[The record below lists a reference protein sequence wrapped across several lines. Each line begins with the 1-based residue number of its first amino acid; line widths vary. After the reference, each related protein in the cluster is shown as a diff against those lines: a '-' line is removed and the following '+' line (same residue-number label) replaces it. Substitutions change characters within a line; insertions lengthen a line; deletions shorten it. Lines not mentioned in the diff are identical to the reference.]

1 MDKNKRRCSW
11 FEGDTLNEQ
20 YHDHEWGVPIYDD
33 LRFFEF
39 LTLETFQ
46 AGLSWITILQKRE
59 NFKKAFNQFDYEKVA
74 YYGDEKIKALLN
86 NKGIVRNKLKIKAT
100 INNAQRF
107 IAIRKKHRTFSRYI
121 WAFVGG
127 KPLQNTFKTLDK
139 VPAKTLLSEIISKD
153 LSKNG
158 FKFVGPT
165 IIYSLMQASGI
176 VNDHLLECYRYVE
189 LNNLIRKANHHPA
202 HQ

>member
-1 MDKNKRRCSW
+1 MDKNHRRCSW
-11 FEGDTLNEQ
+11 FEGDTSNEQ

-33 LRFFEF
+33 LKFFEF

-46 AGLSWITILQKRE
+46 AGLSWIIILRKRE
-59 NFKKAFNQFDYEKVA
+59 NFKKAFHQFDYEKVA

>member
-1 MDKNKRRCSW
+1 MDKNHRRCSW
-11 FEGDTLNEQ
+11 FEGDTSNEQ

-33 LRFFEF
+33 LKFFEF

-74 YYGDEKIKALLN
+74 YYDNEKINALLN

-107 IAIRKKHRTFSRYI
+107 IAIRKKHRSFSRYI

-127 KPLQNTFKTLDK
+127 KPLQNSFKTLDK
-139 VPAKTLLSEIISKD
+139 VPAKTLLSEIISKE

-158 FKFVGPT
+158 FLFVGPT

-176 VNDHLLECYRYVE
+176 VNDHLQECYRYVE